1 MSHFRANQFFL
12 DWVRRRS
19 SDEKS
24 WWLFG
29 KTGRVWR
36 HLSGFSGGLP
46 SSGEF
51 GILSMARAKNVV
63 AIAADFRRGRKSGRA
78 FLAAQPHG
86 KTVQRFRVT
95 PLKMG
100 KMGN

>member
-1 MSHFRANQFFL
+1 LFR
-12 DWVRRRS
+12 
-19 SDEKS
+19 
-24 WWLFG
+24 

-51 GILSMARAKNVV
+51 GILSMARAKDVV

-78 FLAAQPHG
+78 LLAAQPDG
-86 KTVQRFRVT
+86 KTVQRFRVNHRKWEKT
-95 PLKMG
+95 
-100 KMGN
+100 GNWLQKAQKIILCLL